1 MPSTNEIPSIYVNG
15 AGLKFIHFNSVGVN
29 DVNVI
34 TVNRPWMMT
43 PPQAVPWTPPVTV
56 NIGVPVVEMP
66 GCVKMHKENA
76 SKPENKSSSLVN
88 DDPDA
93 NVVLCDGGMPYYEPP
108 DYRADELTWQTVY
121 GEPEQQVSGVDTGDP
136 LAPPDADTSP
146 PETPQGD
153 KEVPCPGPANLRVG
167 DITQAGDERVTGHQ
181 LIQDPNNPK
190 AQICETLYEPTTA
203 VEKFFPS
210 IPQATTTVSIAVVAT
225 AGAAATPLLLR
236 VIKPIVQK
244 IIKAIQKKLGK
255 KPYKLS
261 PREVITNNY
270 RKEKGLPPLNF
281 GEKDMLKTYKQKS
294 KG

>member
-15 AGLKFIHFNSVGVN
+15 SGLKFIHFNSVGVK

-43 PPQAVPWTPPVTV
+43 PPQSVPWTPPVTV

-76 SKPENKSSSLVN
+76 TDPQNKSSSLVN
-88 DDPDA
+88 DDPDQ

-181 LIQDPNNPK
+181 LIQDFIKPK
-190 AQICETLYEPTTA
+190 APICETL
-203 VEKFFPS
+203 F
-210 IPQATTTVSIAVVAT
+210 
-225 AGAAATPLLLR
+225 
-236 VIKPIVQK
+236 
-244 IIKAIQKKLGK
+244 
-255 KPYKLS
+255 
-261 PREVITNNY
+261 
-270 RKEKGLPPLNF
+270 
-281 GEKDMLKTYKQKS
+281 
-294 KG
+294 